1 MEKTNSYK
9 DLQVWKVSM
18 EFVIEVY
25 KLTSLFPKTE
35 IYGLTN
41 QIRRSSVSIPSNIAE
56 GSGRKN
62 LKEFIHFLYISK
74 ASLLELETQIEISK
88 RLGYI
93 NDVNNLNDKIKYI
106 RIMLVKLIHS
116 LEKTSK

>member
-18 EFVIEVY
+18 DLVIEVY
-25 KLTSLFPKTE
+25 KLTDKFPRSE

-41 QIRRSSVSIPSNIAE
+41 QVRRSSVSIPSNIAE
-56 GSGRKN
+56 GSGRRS

-74 ASLLELETQIEISK
+74 ASLLELETQIEISN

-93 NDVNNLNDKIKYI
+93 KDVGPLNESIKYI
-106 RIMLVKLIHS
+106 RTMLINLIRS
-116 LEKTSK
+116 LENR